1 MRILLGTRIVT
12 VADGSGR
19 SGCIDPSKCVAGP
32 SLLLTFVIL
41 GIEDGKADHENPSK
55 TYLAGNSSTNNNL
68 EAYCFAYL
76 EASGAGYGSG
86 DLAASRTLRASKPEP
101 CSTSEHGGSYWIL
114 PCPANGS
121 RCSRKHLPTQ

>member
-1 MRILLGTRIVT
+1 MCILRCTRIVAL
-12 VADGSGR
+12 ADGSGR

-86 DLAASRTLRASKPEP
+86 DLAASRSFRTGALEP
-101 CSTSEHGGSYWIL
+101 CASES
-114 PCPANGS
+114 
-121 RCSRKHLPTQ
+121 